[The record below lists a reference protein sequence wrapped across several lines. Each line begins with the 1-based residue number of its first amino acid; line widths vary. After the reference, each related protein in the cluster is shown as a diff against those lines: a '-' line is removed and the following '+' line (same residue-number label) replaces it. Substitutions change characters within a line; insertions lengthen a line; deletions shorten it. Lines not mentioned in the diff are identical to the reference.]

1 MFSGEDVE
9 GNCYGVICFT
19 NGYVPGRT
27 EGRDLILH
35 TGRCLNP
42 RLPEY
47 EESVN
52 HSTAFSGYRV
62 LYISSG
68 FP

>member
-1 MFSGEDVE
+1 MLSGEYVE
-9 GNCYGVICFT
+9 GNCYGVICFA
-19 NGYVPGRT
+19 NRCVPRSA
-27 EGRDLILH
+27 EGRDLMLH
-35 TGRCLNP
+35 TSGCLNP
-42 RLPEY
+42 RPPEY

-52 HSTAFSGYRV
+52 HSVAVSGFRV